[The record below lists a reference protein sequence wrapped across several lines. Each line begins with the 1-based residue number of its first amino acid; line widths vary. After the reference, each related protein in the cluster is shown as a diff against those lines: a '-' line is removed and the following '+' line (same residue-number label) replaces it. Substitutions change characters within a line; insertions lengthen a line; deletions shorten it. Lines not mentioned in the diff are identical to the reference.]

1 VVKFSMQVSKEREG
15 KIVDSRCHALTA
27 SYIRERHNYDDSTP
41 ICSFYETFD
50 IEGRELIIP
59 PGIYSI
65 DDMKEF
71 GRDRNWCPYF
81 LARYTVRNM
90 FYTGKTLYALF

>member
-1 VVKFSMQVSKEREG
+1 MQVSKEREG